1 MRDLSTRQLKIL
13 QAIVEE
19 YVATGGAVG
28 SETIEKKY
36 HLGVSPATVRNE
48 MVKLIEL
55 GYLKQPHTSAGR
67 VPTTIALK
75 LYISEM
81 MKEKQ
86 LSVREEVSIK
96 QQLWDQRN
104 NYDRLMRDATLVL
117 ADTTKLLGVAI
128 TGEDDIFY
136 AGAANILDIPEF
148 YDIDVTKTVLGLLDR
163 HDRLLGLFRE
173 VTWENPVK
181 VLLGEELDMHYL
193 EPCGFVFT
201 GYMAGQYG
209 KGMIGIIGPARLNY
223 PSIVPMVR
231 YFGSLI
237 TEVGRNW

>member
-1 MRDLSTRQLKIL
+1 MRELTPRQVKIL

-19 YVATGGAVG
+19 YVASGTAVG

-75 LYISEM
+75 LYISEI

-86 LSVREEVSIK
+86 LTVREEVSIK

-104 NYDRLMRDATLVL
+104 NYERSMRDATLVL
-117 ADTTKLLGVAI
+117 ADTTRLLSVAI
-128 TGEDDIFY
+128 TGENDIFY

-148 YDIDVTKTVLGLLDR
+148 YDIDVTKTILSLLDR
-163 HDRLLGLFRE
+163 HTQLLNMFRM
-173 VTWENPVK
+173 VTWDSPVK
-181 VLLGEELDMHYL
+181 VLLGEEIDVHYL
-193 EPCGFVFT
+193 ETCGFVFT
-201 GYMAGQYG
+201 GYRAGKYG
-209 KGMIGIIGPARLNY
+209 NGMIGIIGPARLNY
-223 PSIVPMVR
+223 PSIVPTVR
-231 YFGSLI
+231 YFGNLI

>member
-1 MRDLSTRQLKIL
+1 MEDLSPRQLKIL

-19 YVATGGAVG
+19 YVASGTAVG

-36 HLGVSPATVRNE
+36 NLGVSPATVRNE

-67 VPTTIALK
+67 IPTTKALR
-75 LYISEM
+75 LYISEI

-96 QQLWDQRN
+96 QQIWDQRN
-104 NYDRLMRDATLVL
+104 DYERLMRHAILVM
-117 ADTTKLLGVAI
+117 ADTTQLLSVAI
-128 TGEDDIFY
+128 TGDDDIFY
-136 AGAANILDIPEF
+136 SGAAHILDIPEF
-148 YDIDVTKTVLGLLDR
+148 FDIDVTKAVLSLLDR
-163 HDRLLGLFRE
+163 HDSLLAVFRQA
-173 VTWENPVK
+173 TSTNPVK

-201 GYMAGQYG
+201 GFQAGKYG
-209 KGMIGIIGPARLNY
+209 TGMVGVIGPSRLNY
-223 PSIVPMVR
+223 PQIVPMVR

-237 TEVGRNW
+237 SEVGRNW

>member
-1 MRDLSTRQLKIL
+1 MRDLSPRQLKIL

-19 YVATGGAVG
+19 HVATGTAVG

-36 HLGVSPATVRNE
+36 KLGVSPATVRNE
-48 MVKLIEL
+48 MVKLVEM

-67 VPTTIALK
+67 VPTTVALR
-75 LYISEM
+75 LYIQEI

-86 LSVREEVSIK
+86 LSVREEVQIK
-96 QQLWDQRN
+96 QQLWDQRFD
-104 NYDRLMRDATLVL
+104 YERLMRHATLVL
-117 ADTTKLLGVAI
+117 ADSTRLLGIAI
-128 TGEDDIFY
+128 TGDDDIFY

-148 YDIDVTKTVLGLLDR
+148 FDIDVTKTVLSLLDR
-163 HDRLLGLFRE
+163 HESLLELIKTR
-173 VTWENPVK
+173 VTDDPVK

-201 GYMAGQYG
+201 GFRAGKYG
-209 KGMIGIIGPARLNY
+209 NGMIGIIGPSRLNY
-223 PSIVPMVR
+223 PHIVPTVR

-237 TEVGRNW
+237 SEVGRNW

>member
-1 MRDLSTRQLKIL
+1 MNDLSSRQIKIL
-13 QAIVEE
+13 QAVVEE
-19 YVATGGAVG
+19 YVATGTAVG

-36 HLGVSPATVRNE
+36 KLGVSPATVRNE
-48 MVKLIEL
+48 MVKLIEM

-67 VPTTIALK
+67 VPTTKAFR
-75 LYISEM
+75 LYIGEI

-104 NYDRLMRDATLVL
+104 DYERLMRHATLVM
-117 ADTTKLLGVAI
+117 ADTTQLLSVAF
-128 TGEDDIFY
+128 TGDDDIFY
-136 AGAANILDIPEF
+136 SGAAHILDIPEF
-148 YDIDVTKTVLGLLDR
+148 FDIDVTKTVLSLLDR
-163 HDRLLGLFRE
+163 HGALLALFKHE
-173 VTWENPVK
+173 TSTNPVK

-201 GYMAGQYG
+201 GFQAGKYG
-209 KGMIGIIGPARLNY
+209 TGMVGVIGPSRLNY
-223 PSIVPMVR
+223 PQIVPMVR

-237 TEVGRNW
+237 SEVGKNW

>member
-1 MRDLSTRQLKIL
+1 MDLSPRQLKIL
-13 QAIVEE
+13 QAVVEE
-19 YVATGGAVG
+19 YVASGIAVG

-36 HLGVSPATVRNE
+36 KLGVSPATVRNE
-48 MVKLIEL
+48 MVKLIEM

-67 VPTTIALK
+67 IPTTKALR
-75 LYISEM
+75 LYIAEI

-104 NYDRLMRDATLVL
+104 DYERLMRHATLVL
-117 ADTTKLLGVAI
+117 ADTTQLLSVAI

-148 YDIDVTKTVLGLLDR
+148 FDIDVTKAVLQLLDR
-163 HDRLLGLFRE
+163 HDALLGVFRQA
-173 VTWENPVK
+173 TTTNPVK

-201 GYMAGQYG
+201 GFQAGRYG
-209 KGMIGIIGPARLNY
+209 TGMVGIIGPSRLNY
-223 PSIVPMVR
+223 PYVVPVVR

-237 TEVGRNW
+237 SEVGRNW